1 MRGTGGFRVRGLVG
15 CAGRSATGTV
25 HRAARGGRREPGCPH
40 VLSRLARA
48 QLRGYAG
55 PAGVLVVLQTVQIA
69 GTLLL
74 PTLGAALIDEGV
86 VRADPGRIAELGTI
100 MAGVAVAQ
108 IVAALAATAL
118 GARTS
123 TAMGRDL
130 RSAVFGRILDFSARE
145 VGRFG
150 TASLLTRTVNDVQQ
164 VQNLARS
171 GFGVVVSA
179 PLMCVGSVVLALQQD
194 VPLALL
200 LVVLVLVVGV
210 CFGLLM
216 ARMGTLY
223 DRMQV
228 TLDGL
233 GRLLRESITGV
244 RVVRSFVRDD
254 HEQQRFTRTND
265 AFLDLSQRVGRLI
278 ATMLPLVLLL
288 MNLFTVVLM
297 WVGARRIDAGVMQL
311 GALSAFLFY
320 LSLILMSVVM
330 VAFVFLQVPRARVC
344 AGRIMEVLDTEPGVP
359 APADPVPMRGPT
371 GRVELDDVEFRYP
384 GAERAVLHGIGLTVE
399 PGERVAV
406 LGSTGSGKTTLLN
419 LVLRLVDPTAGT
431 VRVGGTDV
439 RELDPA
445 VLTDAVGFVPQRP
458 YLFAGTVASNLR
470 FGRPDA
476 TDDELWEALRVAQAD
491 GFVARM
497 PGGLDAEVAQGGTTV
512 SGGQRQ
518 RLCIARTLLRRPGV
532 YLFDD
537 CFSALDQATDAAL
550 RAALVPWTA
559 GATVITVTQR
569 VSTARDAG
577 RVVVLDAGRL
587 VADGTHDDVLR
598 DSPTYREIAH
608 SQLTEEDAAHG
619 LAGRH

>member
-1 MRGTGGFRVRGLVG
+1 MNR
-15 CAGRSATGTV
+15 
-25 HRAARGGRREPGCPH
+25 GCPD
-40 VLSRLARA
+40 VLWRLARTR
-48 QLRGYAG
+48 LRGYAG
-55 PAGVLVVLQTVQIA
+55 PAGALVVLQTAQIA

-86 VRADPGRIAELGTI
+86 VRADPGRIAELGVL
-100 MAGVAVAQ
+100 MAGTAVVQ
-108 IVAALAATAL
+108 IAAALAATAL

-123 TAMGRDL
+123 TAVGRDL
-130 RSAVFGRILDFSARE
+130 RAAVFDRILDFSARE
-145 VGRFG
+145 IGRFG

-179 PLMCVGSVVLALQQD
+179 PLMCIGSIVLALAQD

-210 CFGLLM
+210 AFGLLLV
-216 ARMGTLY
+216 RMGGLY
-223 DRMQV
+223 GRMQLA
-228 TLDGL
+228 LDDL

-244 RVVRSFVRDD
+244 RVVRSFVRED
-254 HEQQRFTRTND
+254 HEQVRFTRSND
-265 AFLDLSQRVGRLI
+265 AFLDLSRQVGRLI
-278 ATMLPLVLLL
+278 ATMLPLVLLM
-288 MNLFTVVLM
+288 MNVFTVVLM
-297 WVGARRIDAGVMQL
+297 WLGAHRIDAGVMQL

-330 VAFVFLQVPRARVC
+330 LAFVFLQVPRARVG
-344 AGRIMEVLDTEPGVP
+344 AGRILEVLDTEPAVAAPATP
-359 APADPVPMRGPT
+359 APLHGPA
-371 GRVELDDVEFRYP
+371 GRVEIRDAEFRYP
-384 GAERAVLHGIGLTVE
+384 GAERAVLRGVDLVVE
-399 PGERVAV
+399 PGERLAV
-406 LGSTGSGKTTLLN
+406 LGGTGSGKSTLLN

-439 RELDPA
+439 RRLDPA
-445 VLTDAVGFVPQRP
+445 VLTGVVGFVPQRP

-470 FGRPDA
+470 FGRTDA

-497 PGGLDAEVAQGGTTV
+497 PGGLDAEIAQGGTTV

-518 RLCIARTLLRRPGV
+518 RLCIARTLLRRPEV

-550 RAALVPWTA
+550 RAALAPWTA

-569 VSTARDAG
+569 VATAHDAD

-598 DSPTYREIAH
+598 DSPTYREIAN
-608 SQLTEEDAAHG
+608 SQPTEEDVAHG